1 MATALRVN
9 PTRMELTRIKRRLVT
24 AKRGHKLLKDK
35 RDEMVR
41 QFIVLVRQDARLRK
55 EVEQELKGALG
66 DFALARA
73 VMDSQ
78 SLEEAIMYPA
88 RSAAIELGQRNVL
101 SVHVPTITAV
111 QESAKNSALPYG
123 LAETSADLDDAIAT
137 MAALLCIGFLFML
150 QTYVATIIQ
159 PDMSKMNPDT
169 AFFDAAELAAGDWF
183 RKVLLVVN
191 ILAVGICSYFQR
203 VLFGVPTT
211 PLQIDTLPKLSIPL
225 LSKITFIGEIFFQ
238 QNILT
243 YMAYI
248 LIPVSIFVLYKTS
261 LGLAIRS
268 TGENPVAVDVAGL
281 PVNRIRFLTVLV
293 AGCIGGLAGSFYTV
307 GYLGMFSSNII
318 GGRGWIAFAICFLG
332 NWSPKGAV
340 LGTLAFGLA
349 DALSIYFRTGTTAVP
364 TELIIALPYIL
375 TIVLTI
381 FRSNFR
387 VPAKLGV
394 PYRKEG

>member
-1 MATALRVN
+1 MVN
-9 PTRMELTRIKRRLVT
+9 ILTRAIMMST
-24 AKRGHKLLKDK
+24 PLL
-35 RDEMVR
+35 
-41 QFIVLVRQDARLRK
+41 L
-55 EVEQELKGALG
+55 GALAEVYAERTG
-66 DFALARA
+66 
-73 VMDSQ
+73 MM
-78 SLEEAIMYPA
+78 IC
-88 RSAAIELGQRNVL
+88 AIEGIFLIGAWGGFVGTYLSGSLLVGLLLAIALGGLMALLYAFVTVTLGQQQV
-101 SVHVPTITAV
+101 VTGTA
-111 QESAKNSALPYG
+111 
-123 LAETSADLDDAIAT
+123 
-137 MAALLCIGFLFML
+137 M
-150 QTYVATIIQ
+150 
-159 PDMSKMNPDT
+159 
-169 AFFDAAELAAGDWF
+169 
-183 RKVLLVVN
+183 N

-225 LSKITFIGEIFFQ
+225 LSKIPFIGEIFFQ

-268 TGENPVAVDVAGL
+268 TGENPVAVDVA
-281 PVNRIRFLTVLV
+281 VNRIRFLTVLV

>member
-1 MATALRVN
+1 MVN
-9 PTRMELTRIKRRLVT
+9 ILTRAIMMST
-24 AKRGHKLLKDK
+24 PLL
-35 RDEMVR
+35 
-41 QFIVLVRQDARLRK
+41 L
-55 EVEQELKGALG
+55 GALAEVYAERTG
-66 DFALARA
+66 
-73 VMDSQ
+73 MM
-78 SLEEAIMYPA
+78 IC
-88 RSAAIELGQRNVL
+88 AIEGIFLIGAWGGFVGTYLSGSLLVGLLLAIALGGLMALLYAFVTVTLGQQQV
-101 SVHVPTITAV
+101 VTGTA
-111 QESAKNSALPYG
+111 
-123 LAETSADLDDAIAT
+123 
-137 MAALLCIGFLFML
+137 M
-150 QTYVATIIQ
+150 
-159 PDMSKMNPDT
+159 
-169 AFFDAAELAAGDWF
+169 
-183 RKVLLVVN
+183 N
-191 ILAVGICSYFQR
+191 ILAVGFCSYFQR

-225 LSKITFIGEIFFQ
+225 LSKIFQ

>member
-1 MATALRVN
+1 MVN
-9 PTRMELTRIKRRLVT
+9 ILIRAIMMSTP
-24 AKRGHKLLKDK
+24 LL
-35 RDEMVR
+35 
-41 QFIVLVRQDARLRK
+41 L
-55 EVEQELKGALG
+55 GALAEVYAERTG
-66 DFALARA
+66 
-73 VMDSQ
+73 MM
-78 SLEEAIMYPA
+78 IC
-88 RSAAIELGQRNVL
+88 AIEGIFLIGAWGGFVGTYLSGSLLVGLLLAIALGGLMALLYAFVTVTLGQQQV
-101 SVHVPTITAV
+101 VTGTA
-111 QESAKNSALPYG
+111 
-123 LAETSADLDDAIAT
+123 
-137 MAALLCIGFLFML
+137 M
-150 QTYVATIIQ
+150 
-159 PDMSKMNPDT
+159 
-169 AFFDAAELAAGDWF
+169 
-183 RKVLLVVN
+183 N
-191 ILAVGICSYFQR
+191 ILAVGFCSYFQR

-248 LIPVSIFVLYKTS
+248 LIPLSIFVLYKTS

>member
-1 MATALRVN
+1 MVN
-9 PTRMELTRIKRRLVT
+9 ILTRAIMMST
-24 AKRGHKLLKDK
+24 PLL
-35 RDEMVR
+35 
-41 QFIVLVRQDARLRK
+41 L
-55 EVEQELKGALG
+55 GALAEVYAERTG
-66 DFALARA
+66 
-73 VMDSQ
+73 MM
-78 SLEEAIMYPA
+78 IC
-88 RSAAIELGQRNVL
+88 AIEGIFLIGAWGGFVGTYLSGSLLVGLLLAIALGGLMALLYAFVTVTLGQQQV
-101 SVHVPTITAV
+101 VTGTA
-111 QESAKNSALPYG
+111 
-123 LAETSADLDDAIAT
+123 
-137 MAALLCIGFLFML
+137 M
-150 QTYVATIIQ
+150 
-159 PDMSKMNPDT
+159 
-169 AFFDAAELAAGDWF
+169 
-183 RKVLLVVN
+183 N
-191 ILAVGICSYFQR
+191 ILAVGFCSYFQR

-225 LSKITFIGEIFFQ
+225 LSKIPFIGEIFFQ

-381 FRSNFR
+381 FRSYFR

>member
-1 MATALRVN
+1 MVN
-9 PTRMELTRIKRRLVT
+9 ILTRAIMMST
-24 AKRGHKLLKDK
+24 PLL
-35 RDEMVR
+35 
-41 QFIVLVRQDARLRK
+41 L
-55 EVEQELKGALG
+55 GALAEVYAERTG
-66 DFALARA
+66 
-73 VMDSQ
+73 MM
-78 SLEEAIMYPA
+78 IC
-88 RSAAIELGQRNVL
+88 AIEGIFLIGAWGGFVGTYLSGSLLVGLLLAIALGGLMALLYAFVTVTLGQQQV
-101 SVHVPTITAV
+101 VTGTA
-111 QESAKNSALPYG
+111 
-123 LAETSADLDDAIAT
+123 
-137 MAALLCIGFLFML
+137 M
-150 QTYVATIIQ
+150 
-159 PDMSKMNPDT
+159 
-169 AFFDAAELAAGDWF
+169 
-183 RKVLLVVN
+183 N
-191 ILAVGICSYFQR
+191 ILAVGFCSYFQR
-203 VLFGVPTT
+203 ALFGVPTT

-225 LSKITFIGEIFFQ
+225 LSKIPFIGEIFFQ

-268 TGENPVAVDVAGL
+268 TGENPVAVDVAG